1 MPQASKKVWAF
12 IGLGGQ
18 GAPMARR
25 MIDAGLDTVL
35 WARRP
40 EALDPYR
47 DSPARFAGSVAEL
60 GRQADHVGICVVNDN
75 DVQQVCDQLIPA
87 MRSGGLIAIHSTIH
101 PESCQAIE
109 RQAAA
114 GGIGVIDAPVS
125 GGGPVA
131 EAGELTVMVG
141 GDAANVEA
149 ARPALESFGKLIVH
163 LGPVGAGQ
171 HAKLINNT
179 LFSAHLG
186 MAHVALLAAEQL
198 GMSKDSLAALIRA
211 SSGRSYGLEV
221 RARMPDPAKFRHP
234 AELLAKDV
242 RLLGEVLG
250 EQSPGFA
257 PLRAAADEFIAFVLN
272 AEEG

>member
-1 MPQASKKVWAF
+1 MPQASNKVWAF

-35 WARRP
+35 WARR
-40 EALDPYR
+40 AATLDPYR
-47 DSPARFAGSVAEL
+47 GSAARFAGSVAEL
-60 GRQADHVGICVVNDN
+60 GRQADHVGICVVNDQ
-75 DVQQVCDQLIPA
+75 DVQQVCDELIPA
-87 MRSGGLIAIHSTIH
+87 MRSGSLIAIHSTIH
-101 PESCQAIE
+101 PESCRAIE
-109 RQAAA
+109 RQAAV
-114 GGIGVIDAPVS
+114 GGIKVIDAPVS

-141 GDAANVEA
+141 GDAGDVEA

-198 GMSKDSLAALIRA
+198 GMAKESLAELICA
-211 SSGRSYGLEV
+211 SSGRSYALEV
-221 RARMPDPAKFRHP
+221 RARMPEPDKFRHP

-257 PLRAAADEFIAFVLN
+257 PLREAADQFISFVLKSG
-272 AEEG
+272 EG